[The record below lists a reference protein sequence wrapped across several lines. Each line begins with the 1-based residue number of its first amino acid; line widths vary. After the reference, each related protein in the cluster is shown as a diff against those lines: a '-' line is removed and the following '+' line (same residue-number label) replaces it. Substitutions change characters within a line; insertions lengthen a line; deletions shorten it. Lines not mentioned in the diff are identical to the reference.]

1 MCVRTER
8 CSDGKQ
14 TSVHLTNT
22 GHRRDRRRTTTTV
35 LQMTIDQ
42 PAVTS
47 TTAWMGLARQRQVP
61 IVIEIELNEEE
72 MFYTFLLRESVLVC
86 HIKMPSGIQAGRQA
100 GVWPGETE
108 TGDWPGRAWGWNF
121 LLHSHILSVVIIII
135 MLRQWRGLTV
145 CLETIFTSKLPPMEL
160 FH

>member
-22 GHRRDRRRTTTTV
+22 GHRRRTTTTV

-42 PAVTS
+42 PAATS
-47 TTAWMGLARQRQVP
+47 TAAWTGLARQRQVP

-100 GVWPGETE
+100 FGPARPRPVT
-108 TGDWPGRAWGWNF
+108 GRAGP
-121 LLHSHILSVVIIII
+121 
-135 MLRQWRGLTV
+135 GDG
-145 CLETIFTSKLPPMEL
+145 IFFSIRTYFQSSSSSSCYGSGAG
-160 FH
+160 